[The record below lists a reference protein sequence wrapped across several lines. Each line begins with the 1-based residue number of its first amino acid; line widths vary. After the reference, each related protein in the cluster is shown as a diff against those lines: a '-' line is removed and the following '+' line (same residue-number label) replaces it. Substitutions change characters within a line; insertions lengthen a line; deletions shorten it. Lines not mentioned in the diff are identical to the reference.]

1 MSSACCKKTFCAV
14 VVSYGHKAGHECGL
28 VVVQKCPNGLCSKH
42 CPYKGGCDLHP
53 APPCHHVTDASDVA
67 HWIEPP
73 IMTLEPDSFP
83 SKVHLPVPLTTY
95 RAGYDLQLTPSCH
108 HATNT
113 LNVEVYLPMPPPT
126 QSELVTRELR
136 EAMDKS
142 LLPTVLD
149 ILPPFSSNSY
159 DSATGLASST
169 MPSGFGPPL
178 SFIPYVPSFP
188 VVPSIT
194 SITVPTKIICP
205 PPSTSLMTNAVHTKQ
220 RAVHLGLDDTVA
232 N

>member
-1 MSSACCKKTFCAV
+1 MLLPTCSLAMSSACCKKTFCAV

-53 APPCHHVTDASDVA
+53 TPPCHHVTDASDVA
-67 HWIEPP
+67 HWIEPL

-83 SKVHLPVPLTTY
+83 SKVHLPVPLPTY
-95 RAGYDLQLTPSCH
+95 RAGYDLQLT
-108 HATNT
+108 
-113 LNVEVYLPMPPPT
+113 
-126 QSELVTRELR
+126 
-136 EAMDKS
+136 
-142 LLPTVLD
+142 
-149 ILPPFSSNSY
+149 
-159 DSATGLASST
+159 
-169 MPSGFGPPL
+169 PSGFGPPL
-178 SFIPYVPSFP
+178 SFIPYVPLFP

-194 SITVPTKIICP
+194 SIAVPTKIICP
-205 PPSTSLMTNAVHTKQ
+205 PPSTSLMTNADHTKQ